1 MRNFTDLME
10 GNKQLCKLLNNS
22 RHFQKLESLLFEVLP
37 VHFVTHIQI
46 QSYEQGIL
54 IIGASNSN
62 WAGKL
67 RFYLPQI
74 SGDLKKYFYFKEL
87 KDIKI
92 KIITEHTAENKLNPV
107 QRKPFP
113 AAVKKSLLETANSI
127 DDPDLSAALNK
138 LAQH

>member
-1 MRNFTDLME
+1 MRNFTDLMV

-22 RHFQKLESLLFEVLP
+22 RHFQKIESLLFEVLP
-37 VHFVTHIQI
+37 VNFVTHIEL

-54 IIGASNSN
+54 VLTASNSN

-67 RFYLPQI
+67 RFFLPQI
-74 SGDLKKYFYFKEL
+74 SRDLKKYFYFKEL

-92 KIITEHTAENKLNPV
+92 KIITEHTNQNKLNIV
-107 QRKPFP
+107 QKKPFP
-113 AAVKKSLLETANSI
+113 ASVKKSLLETANSI
-127 DDPDLSAALNK
+127 EDPELSAALKK